1 MIKRVFI
8 LGDHVQG
15 LGVIRICKRLGLK
28 TVLFNDYAL
37 SIAKFSKNLDIFVRY
52 YDHKELIKQL
62 VKRRCSLDTL
72 IIPTNDTLV
81 KLISDNRDV
90 LAGYHI
96 NLPSH
101 ETTMLCFDKVK
112 TYKKAHELGIPYPK
126 SYYPETMDELLY
138 IATQIRYPVIIKP
151 AVMSTFLKKTG
162 KKALLCN
169 NGEELISNYEVGIKA
184 VPSSEII
191 IQEFLP
197 GGPKN
202 LYSYGSFFA
211 NGKSWCSFVANR
223 SRQRPFTFGRA
234 TTYAVSVVNKEIDDL
249 ATKLLEEIDYF
260 GVSETEFMYDE
271 ITGEYKLLE
280 INPRTWKWHS
290 MANVVNVSPI
300 ESLIKY
306 LNNERSLVEVHNK
319 IEGLAWIE
327 RVIDTYIVFK
337 ELMKGKK
344 SRISLKEYLT
354 SLSKKKEYAVWDL
367 KDPLPA
373 IMYLILT
380 PYLKYKRG

>member
-15 LGVIRICKRLGLK
+15 LGVIRICKKLGVK
-28 TVLFNDYAL
+28 TVLFNSERA
-37 SIAKFSKNLDIFVRY
+37 SIARFSKYLDVFIY
-52 YDHKELIKQL
+52 YKDDNELLSQL
-62 VKRRCSLDTL
+62 VKRMCSIETL

-81 KLISDNRDV
+81 KLVSDNRE
-90 LAGYHI
+90 LLKEYKF

-101 ETTMLCFDKVK
+101 NTTMLCFDKVL
-112 TYKKAHELGIPYPK
+112 TYKKAEELGIPFPK
-126 SYYPETMDELLY
+126 SYYPESIEDLVK
-138 IATQIRYPVIIKP
+138 IIPDIRFPVIIKP
-151 AVMSTFLKKTG
+151 AVMTTFLKYTG

-169 NGEELISNYEVGIKA
+169 SIDELTENYELSLKA
-184 VPSSEII
+184 VPAKEII

-211 NGKSWCSFVANR
+211 EGKSWASFIANR
-223 SRQRPFTFGRA
+223 CRQRPFTFGRA
-234 TTYAVSVVNKEIDDL
+234 TTYAVSVVNKEIDAL
-249 ATKLLEEIDYF
+249 AEKLLAEIDYF

-271 ITGEYKLLE
+271 ITKEFKLLE

-290 MANVVNVSPI
+290 MANIIGISPL

-306 LNNERSLVEVHNK
+306 LNNDPNLILQRNERED
-319 IEGLAWIE
+319 LAWIE
-327 RVIDTYIVFK
+327 RMIDTFIVLK
-337 ELMKGKK
+337 ELSKGNK
-344 SRISLKEYLT
+344 SRIKLKDYLMSLN
-354 SLSKKKEYAVWDL
+354 KKKEYAVWSW

-373 IMYLILT
+373 IMYALLT